1 MQDSNSLHQRVR
13 WVTQWLVI
21 SLAGNVAL
29 AIALVWSAWQSRPE
43 TLSLELRPGRHAD
56 HSPSL
61 ADHLHEMSKLS
72 WEGLC
77 SALHDDTPV
86 EFGFCVRD
94 LALARLVHD
103 DGLDLQRAL
112 GRFPHQRRLCK
123 LGQDEI
129 TLFAG
134 LQSSD
139 FERLQALIAR
149 EKFPLT
155 PSGCV
160 RRLQRDDALE
170 PQTRSELKA
179 TLFASAPWTALEDL
193 FRQGPPRSREQL
205 FQLVIEVGWGPIETF
220 WQEQRVSRD
229 ISAERRRQ
237 LLVRLFDQPSRLAG
251 RWLLEEDPSWVQKR
265 LSDSQVLRLIAMVLP
280 STQESKAFLQGIL
293 ISPRSDAVRRCAGEK
308 LFALAGEPV
317 PEQMSIL
324 SALQRFCPE
333 VACAMRPQLA
343 TGPVSSDSRSRAPLK
358 AGLESTRVEPPRSPA
373 TGVASKLPAQ
383 TGSVKSTASRLA
395 SHVRS
400 CAHEVIQVQHG
411 DSLWKLAKRH
421 GVSVQQIREINALQD
436 DRLALGQTLL
446 IPKGK

>member
-1 MQDSNSLHQRVR
+1 MQDSNSLHQRIR

-43 TLSLELRPGRHAD
+43 ALSLELRPGRRAD
-56 HSPSL
+56 RSPSL
-61 ADHLHEMSKLS
+61 ADHLHGMSKLS

-134 LQSSD
+134 LQLAD

-155 PSGCV
+155 PAGCV
-160 RRLQRDDALE
+160 RRLQRDDALDT
-170 PQTRSELKA
+170 QTRADLKA

-205 FQLVIEVGWGPIETF
+205 FQLVLEVGWGPIETF

-229 ISAERRRQ
+229 VSAERRRQ
-237 LLVRLFDQPSRLAG
+237 FLVRLFDQPSRLAG

-317 PEQMSIL
+317 PERMSIL
-324 SALQRFCPE
+324 NALQRFCPE

-343 TGPVSSDSRSRAPLK
+343 AAAASGDSPARVPLK
-358 AGLESTRVEPPRSPA
+358 ARSEVERSDLPSSPTVAIASKSLHQASPA
-373 TGVASKLPAQ
+373 
-383 TGSVKSTASRLA
+383 KSTASRVA
-395 SHVRS
+395 AHARA
-400 CAHEVIQVQHG
+400 CAHEVIQVQQG

-421 GVSVQQIREINALQD
+421 GVSVQQIRDINALHD

-446 IPKGK
+446 IPKRN